1 MTTTTTRDYNGIIT
15 ADTLRSWTGSDAELA
30 RHVGLTRQAVSYARI
45 VHGLPSAVDGRRQK
59 KQGLSRTVC
68 SAIVREARRR
78 GCSVVDVMR
87 DLNVWAEGA
96 DASA

>member
-1 MTTTTTRDYNGIIT
+1 MTTTRDARGIIT
-15 ADTLRSWTGSDAELA
+15 ADTLRAWTGTDSELA
-30 RHVGLTRQAVSYARI
+30 RSLGLTRQAVSYARL

-78 GCSVVDVMR
+78 GCTVLDVLR
-87 DLNVWAEGA
+87 DLGVWAEGA
-96 DASA
+96 DA

>member
-1 MTTTTTRDYNGIIT
+1 MTTTTARIT
-15 ADTLRSWTGSDAELA
+15 ADILRAWTGTDSDLA
-30 RHVGLTRQAVSYARI
+30 RHIGVTRQAVSYARL
-45 VHGLPSAVDGRRQK
+45 VHGIPAPVNGRTMR

-68 SAIVREARRR
+68 TAIVREARRR
-78 GCSVVDVMR
+78 GCTVVEVLR